1 MNAKTITSALIA
13 AIAGFTLA
21 LPGAA
26 LADREDR
33 GHRQA
38 QSQHDGY
45 KSRQRSREF
54 RQERRHARND
64 VKRDRRHSKRDAH
77 NGYRERKLHKF
88 NKPEHRR
95 HNARHDVPAYRS
107 RHRDHDG
114 YAGKH
119 YKRDR
124 KHYSKHY
131 KRDRKHH
138 YKHDKRHYGHKYGHG
153 GYGTTYYRDD
163 DDDEKLLIGLV
174 VGGILGYALNEGT
187 QNNVDDYDTYY
198 DNSVYRGNT
207 STVNSPSHGT
217 CLQEREY
224 QTTVVVGGR
233 EVDAYGTACLQPDG
247 SWKRSPPQVA
257 TY

>member
-1 MNAKTITSALIA
+1 MNAKTITSALIV

-21 LPGAA
+21 LPGTA
-26 LADREDR
+26 LADRDDR

-38 QSQHDGY
+38 QSQHDGH
-45 KSRQRSREF
+45 KSRQRTREF
-54 RQERRHARND
+54 RQDRRHA
-64 VKRDRRHSKRDAH
+64 KRDAYNGHRERDHHKFSKREDRRHS
-77 NGYRERKLHKF
+77 G
-88 NKPEHRR
+88 HR
-95 HNARHDVPAYRS
+95 DVPAYRS
-107 RHRDHDG
+107 KHRDHG
-114 YAGKH
+114 TYA
-119 YKRDR
+119 
-124 KHYSKHY
+124 SKHY

-138 YKHDKRHYGHKYGHG
+138 YKHDKRHYGGHYGHKYGHG
-153 GYGTTYYRDD
+153 GYGAGYYRDD

-174 VGGILGYALNEGT
+174 VGGILGYALNEGSHKGA
-187 QNNVDDYDTYY
+187 DDYDAYY
-198 DNSVYRGNT
+198 DDSVYRGNT
-207 STVNSPSHGT
+207 STVNASVHGT

>member
-21 LPGAA
+21 LPGTA

-38 QSQHDGY
+38 QSQHGGQH
-45 KSRQRSREF
+45 SRQRTREF
-54 RQERRHARND
+54 KQDRRHARND
-64 VKRDRRHSKRDAH
+64 VKKDRRYSRRDAYNGHRDRDRR
-77 NGYRERKLHKF
+77 KF
-88 NKPEHRR
+88 NKRENRR
-95 HNARHDVPAYRS
+95 
-107 RHRDHDG
+107 HDG
-114 YAGKH
+114 YRSYNRDHGKYADKH

-124 KHYSKHY
+124 KHYSRHY
-131 KRDRKHH
+131 KRDRKHY
-138 YKHDKRHYGHKYGHG
+138 YKHDKRHYGHNYGHG
-153 GYGTTYYRDD
+153 GYGTSYYRDD

-174 VGGILGYALNEGT
+174 VGGILGYALNEST
-187 QNNVDDYDTYY
+187 QNNVDDYDAYY
-198 DNSVYRGNT
+198 DDTAYRGNT
-207 STVNSPSHGT
+207 STVNTSSYGS

-257 TY
+257 AY